1 MNLQSGTFFC
11 GNTWLENFPV
21 VQMTMEEGSWR
32 IDPENS
38 TVSHFEHM
46 IEITGQYVSP
56 ENADDHFDYYI
67 YLRPWGTL
75 WDDVRDGDTSNCL
88 YNDMVPLY
96 HDNWYISMLNLG
108 YEKPV
113 ASFQEGIDIIND
125 YLTNGGSEPSNQ
137 SGGVQSS
144 LGDKEN
150 AKGIVPTMDV
160 AKAGLEWC
168 KTERS
173 YSSTYE
179 EVAAQFGV
187 HGKYIDTW
195 DANNKKYVRYRWFA
209 DKDNYVTVT
218 FEVHADGTE
227 TWNVTA
233 WEGFK

>member
-1 MNLQSGTFFC
+1 M
-11 GNTWLENFPV
+11 
-21 VQMTMEEGSWR
+21 
-32 IDPENS
+32 
-38 TVSHFEHM
+38 
-46 IEITGQYVSP
+46 
-56 ENADDHFDYYI
+56 
-67 YLRPWGTL
+67 
-75 WDDVRDGDTSNCL
+75 
-88 YNDMVPLY
+88 
-96 HDNWYISMLNLG
+96 
-108 YEKPV
+108 

-137 SGGVQSS
+137 SGGIQSS